1 MMMFSSYLLISFLYK
16 RYHKKINTE
25 KLENVKSCLLTYY
38 DDFCESTVKL
48 GQALDIAAQKMCLV
62 HRYMTK

>member
-1 MMMFSSYLLISFLYK
+1 MY
-16 RYHKKINTE
+16 
-25 KLENVKSCLLTYY
+25 LLTYY

>member
-1 MMMFSSYLLISFLYK
+1 MSRVTYLPTMMTF
-16 RYHKKINTE
+16 
-25 KLENVKSCLLTYY
+25 V
-38 DDFCESTVKL
+38 TVKL